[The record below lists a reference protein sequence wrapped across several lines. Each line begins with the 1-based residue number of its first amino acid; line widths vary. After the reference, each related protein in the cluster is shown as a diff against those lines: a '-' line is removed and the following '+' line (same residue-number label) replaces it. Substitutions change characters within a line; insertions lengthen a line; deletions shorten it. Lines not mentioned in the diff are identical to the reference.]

1 MRLSITGVLGALL
14 LSAGDATGQVP
25 FPVTPNWISTDADYS
40 TGAALVDLNNDG
52 WLDFVVANGNDIKRQ
67 HLVVY
72 YNKRDGTFPT
82 IPDWQSDDV
91 DYHGHLAAADI
102 NGDGFTDI
110 AVSIYIG
117 AGGFAEKGYVKLYMN
132 ESGTLE
138 SYPSWRSL
146 DSLYTFSCDFGDAN
160 GDGAPDLAVACG
172 EAYNYRAEQNRIYL
186 NRAGRLESLPSWKS
200 SQAGYSYDVGWADF
214 DNDGLLDLVFA
225 NERRPNTMFKNYGD
239 SLGTIPIWQS
249 GDPSQ
254 FANSLAL
261 GDLNNDGYIDLGI
274 SDNKQL
280 GGTGHFKVY
289 RNNGG
294 TLNDTPFW
302 SASFSGQESGMTLV
316 DITNDG
322 WRDVIGGGWWEPCRA
337 FPNVNGKFGQLPS
350 WVSST
355 ESVVEAI
362 VAGDVDNRGLDTVRV
377 TYTGNGLR
385 KLYTIP
391 RSPIQQLISVKVG
404 QETLTA
410 AAYCS
415 SFENGW
421 ISLAAAPGPGDTL
434 SLMVVASRSLDL
446 AVTNWDPGVGNYLF
460 MNNNGVTAVAGR
472 EAHPYGFKLLQNYP
486 NPFNSETAITYL
498 VPDQQQQPPGHGK
511 TRLMIFDLAGREVAT
526 LVNRQ
531 EPPGEYTVHFDASN
545 LPSGVYFYR
554 LHAAGKVMAKR
565 MILMK

>member
-1 MRLSITGVLGALL
+1 
-14 LSAGDATGQVP
+14 
-25 FPVTPNWISTDADYS
+25 
-40 TGAALVDLNNDG
+40 
-52 WLDFVVANGNDIKRQ
+52 
-67 HLVVY
+67 
-72 YNKRDGTFPT
+72 
-82 IPDWQSDDV
+82 
-91 DYHGHLAAADI
+91 
-102 NGDGFTDI
+102 
-110 AVSIYIG
+110 
-117 AGGFAEKGYVKLYMN
+117 
-132 ESGTLE
+132 
-138 SYPSWRSL
+138 
-146 DSLYTFSCDFGDAN
+146 
-160 GDGAPDLAVACG
+160 
-172 EAYNYRAEQNRIYL
+172 
-186 NRAGRLESLPSWKS
+186 
-200 SQAGYSYDVGWADF
+200 
-214 DNDGLLDLVFA
+214 
-225 NERRPNTMFKNYGD
+225 
-239 SLGTIPIWQS
+239 
-249 GDPSQ
+249 
-254 FANSLAL
+254 
-261 GDLNNDGYIDLGI
+261 
-274 SDNKQL
+274 
-280 GGTGHFKVY
+280 
-289 RNNGG
+289 
-294 TLNDTPFW
+294 
-302 SASFSGQESGMTLV
+302 MTLV

-421 ISLAAAPGPGDTL
+421 ISLAATPGPGDTL
-434 SLMVVASRSLDL
+434 SLTVVASRSLDL